1 MSLYLTLGQVPARF
15 AVMKIRLMFLKYILD
30 EEDRSMISRVLQ
42 LQVKQPTKGD
52 WASSCLADLKLIKLT
67 ETFQDIKLMKKNKF
81 EKIISTK
88 IDIAALEFLTSR
100 QKRKGS
106 EMFYSE
112 IIMSEYLMPQTE
124 LKISEKEIYLL
135 YKSGLLI

>member
-1 MSLYLTLGQVPARF
+1 
-15 AVMKIRLMFLKYILD
+15 
-30 EEDRSMISRVLQ
+30 MISRVLQ

-81 EKIISTK
+81 EKMISTK
-88 IDIAALEFLTSR
+88 IDIAALEYLTSR

-124 LKISEKEIYLL
+124 LNISEKRDMFAVKNWMTDISSKLSSNKEI
-135 YKSGLLI
+135 